1 MKELMPSKG
10 KKEDKTLK
18 DKLAA
23 LQDSVNNRFISFLM
37 RFSKDKSFLKSRIF
51 EQQKDI
57 QLKTCPE
64 FVIDVEK
71 LSKKESEEEV
81 KIPSDLGPMIENAK
95 NTTPVTLVLVPL
107 GIPGLGKSTIV
118 NQVIPVLQQCGFK
131 VSKVES
137 DQI

>member
-51 EQQKDI
+51 E
-57 QLKTCPE
+57 
-64 FVIDVEK
+64 
-71 LSKKESEEEV
+71 
-81 KIPSDLGPMIENAK
+81 
-95 NTTPVTLVLVPL
+95 
-107 GIPGLGKSTIV
+107 
-118 NQVIPVLQQCGFK
+118 
-131 VSKVES
+131 
-137 DQI
+137 